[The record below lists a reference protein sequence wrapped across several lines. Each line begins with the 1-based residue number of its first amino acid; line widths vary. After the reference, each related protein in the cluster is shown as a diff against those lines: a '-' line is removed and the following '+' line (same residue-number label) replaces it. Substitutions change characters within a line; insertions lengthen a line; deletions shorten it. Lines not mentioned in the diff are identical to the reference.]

1 MSTIDRPVRDTQA
14 QATGTEGAG
23 GGPLDQAVRTMPQFR
38 DAVAQATFSMA
49 DRQLLVQQATTMLE
63 GLYVHLAQKRSMYAI
78 DPGQRLRLLRRR
90 IGQLSDAE
98 FHTQLARIFTELRD
112 LHTLYVLPRPWRGRS
127 RRSVS
132 WSSTTSRG
140 ASSAS

>member
-1 MSTIDRPVRDTQA
+1 
-14 QATGTEGAG
+14 
-23 GGPLDQAVRTMPQFR
+23 
-38 DAVAQATFSMA
+38 
-49 DRQLLVQQATTMLE
+49 MLE

-112 LHTLYVLPRPWRGRS
+112 LHTLYVLPRPWRAAGS
-127 RRSVS
+127 RRSAS
-132 WSSTTSRG
+132 WSSATSRA